1 MPLSTN
7 THRRRTWR
15 HRYINPACI
24 IITAIS
30 LPAIILAQ
38 DDDDPT
44 SSTSQFSEPFVDQT
58 TGLAMERFFG
68 ARTSFGF
75 AFALPEVQTAATG
88 SFIGQLSFPLVN
100 GEGWGSLGLT
110 GDMEGNFILA
120 VWPDGNGG
128 VMASFRQATDE
139 DNPPEVTGDFA
150 VRPLAD
156 GVSVNSTS
164 LTYTFLCENC
174 LDSTLGLGPEVTG
187 DAVMGWALSERL
199 PEGDPADPGARLG
212 FHERGFGPFTA
223 RLGSAATAEFDAIA
237 ATALDPVPAS
247 ARAVAAVAGA
257 FEEGSGDEDSG
268 DEGGDGD
275 DDDVENGGVGGGA
288 GGGTGAGGGSGAGT
302 GGGEIDDE
310 GDDSDSDDD

>member
-1 MPLSTN
+1 MPLCTD
-7 THRRRTWR
+7 THRWRTGR
-15 HRYINPACI
+15 GRYINPACI

-44 SSTSQFSEPFVDQT
+44 SSTSQFSEPFVEPV
-58 TGLAMERFFG
+58 TGLPMERFFG

-75 AFALPEVQTAATG
+75 AFALPETQTAAAG

-128 VMASFRQATDE
+128 VMDSFRQATDE
-139 DNPPEVTGDFA
+139 DNPPEVTGDFT

-156 GVSVNSTS
+156 GVSVNATY

-174 LDSTLGLGPEVTG
+174 LDSTLGLGPEATSG
-187 DAVMGWALSERL
+187 DAVMGWALSERP

-223 RLGSAATAEFDAIA
+223 RLGEAATAEFDGIA
-237 ATALDPVPAS
+237 ATALDPVPPS
-247 ARAVAAVAGA
+247 SKAVAAVAGA

-268 DEGGDGD
+268 DEGDDGD
-275 DDDVENGGVGGGA
+275 DDG
-288 GGGTGAGGGSGAGT
+288 
-302 GGGEIDDE
+302 